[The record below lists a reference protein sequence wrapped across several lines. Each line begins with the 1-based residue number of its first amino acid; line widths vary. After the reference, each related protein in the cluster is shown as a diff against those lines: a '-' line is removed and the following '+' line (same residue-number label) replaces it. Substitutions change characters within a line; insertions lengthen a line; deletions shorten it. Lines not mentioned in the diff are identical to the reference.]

1 MVDIK
6 TAQPGSHANRP
17 RRSISQIVVLHIPH
31 SSRRVPAEERQAIL
45 VDNTELNGE
54 LLRMTDA
61 YTDELF
67 PITPVEAGR
76 VIFPLSRLVCDV
88 ERFPSDENEPMAA
101 RGMGVT
107 YTRTSMGG
115 VLRAQ
120 PDPADRQKCLDRW
133 YWPHHSKLEHLVKDV
148 AERSGVCL
156 IVDCHSFPSVALP
169 YELDQASPRADI
181 CIGTD
186 SFHTPWAVRDAI
198 VAAAEADG
206 YSVAVDAPFSGALV
220 PLSSYRKDHRILSV
234 MIEVNRRLYM
244 EEDSGKKKQG
254 LGKVCATLGRL
265 VMAAAE
271 AAAEE
276 ASALAKPTG

>member
-1 MVDIK
+1 
-6 TAQPGSHANRP
+6 
-17 RRSISQIVVLHIPH
+17 
-31 SSRRVPAEERQAIL
+31 
-45 VDNTELNGE
+45 
-54 LLRMTDA
+54 
-61 YTDELF
+61 
-67 PITPVEAGR
+67 
-76 VIFPLSRLVCDV
+76 
-88 ERFPSDENEPMAA
+88 
-101 RGMGVT
+101 
-107 YTRTSMGG
+107 
-115 VLRAQ
+115 
-120 PDPADRQKCLDRW
+120 
-133 YWPHHSKLEHLVKDV
+133 
-148 AERSGVCL
+148 
-156 IVDCHSFPSVALP
+156 LP

-244 EEDSGKKKQG
+244 EEDSGKKKHG
-254 LGKVCATLGRL
+254 LGKVYATLGRL

-271 AAAEE
+271 AAVEE

>member
-1 MVDIK
+1 MVDI
-6 TAQPGSHANRP
+6 TAQRGSHANRP

-45 VDNTELNGE
+45 VDDTELNGE

-107 YTRTSMGG
+107 YTHTSMGG

-244 EEDSGKKKQG
+244 EEDSGKKKDG

-271 AAAEE
+271 AAVED